1 MSEKRKATYNLE
13 AIKARFDTVEALNL
27 TGTALK
33 TAFELGFGRQDIID
47 TIQKIERSH
56 FKKSMT
62 SYANSKIWQDVDHV
76 PHEETSLYVKFTS
89 DAVTEFKLL
98 SFKESTDD

>member
-1 MSEKRKATYNLE
+1 MTEKWKPTHDLE
-13 AIKARFDTVEALNL
+13 AIKAKFNTIETLNL

-33 TAFELGFGRQDIID
+33 TAFELGFSRQDIID
-47 TIQKIERSH
+47 TIQKIERPH

-62 SYANSKIWQDVDHV
+62 SYADSKVWQDVYYV

-98 SFKESTDD
+98 SFKENTND